1 MAVLPGSPARH
12 VRRPR
17 GSVGGRRQERLS
29 GGQTK
34 SDDTTRKHEGES
46 SDDDEQSLAEEATSL
61 AESAAEIGFGA
72 VIAPFTGGETVPIVA
87 SMAGMLEAGFDRL
100 THLGEHESE
109 PDDGEDDGAEP
120 GEDGEPARPAP
131 DAKPPERHRGDRR
144 DDGRE

>member
-1 MAVLPGSPARH
+1 M
-12 VRRPR
+12 
-17 GSVGGRRQERLS
+17 
-29 GGQTK
+29 
-34 SDDTTRKHEGES
+34 SDDTTRKHEGEGP
-46 SDDDEQSLAEEATSL
+46 DDDEQSRAEEATSL

-100 THLGEHESE
+100 THLGKHESE
-109 PDDGEDDGAEP
+109 PDDGEDGGEGDGPEP
-120 GEDGEPARPAP
+120 GDDGEPARPAP